1 MDKENVV
8 YIYMCVCV
16 CVYTHTYTYMHTHN
30 KILFS
35 HEKETPLFVTTWMD
49 LKGIMLSEISQ
60 IKVNSVLSHLYMESK

>member
-35 HEKETPLFVTTWMD
+35 HEKETLLFVTTWID

-60 IKVNSVLSHLYMESK
+60 IKINSVLSHLHMEPK